1 MNATLITP
9 THLMRKAIIY
19 IRQSSPHQVL
29 SNQESL
35 SLQYALKQRAQT
47 LGWSAEDVDIID
59 ADLGISGSH
68 TEARTG
74 YKEVLSR
81 VALGE
86 VGIILSYEVQRLSR
100 NCSDWYPLLDICA
113 YKNCLIADS
122 DGIYDPGSPNGRLL
136 LGLKGQ
142 LSELELHTIRMRM
155 TAGLLNKAR
164 RGELA
169 LSLPTGLVRD
179 ERGQVCK
186 DPNQEVQSRIALV
199 ISTFLQRKSASKVL
213 RYFNNHDIRLPRRDR
228 FGDLVWKKPTV
239 AAILFILKN
248 PAYAGAFVYGRS
260 QTTRDPSGKATV
272 KRLSMDEWKICV
284 KDKYP
289 AYIDWESFEKIQAM
303 LADNYAEYQRNMSR
317 GVPRPGAAL
326 LHGLVCCGEC
336 GHKMLVQYKDGTR
349 YICNYLRQQHGVP
362 VCQNIPGDP
371 IDAQV
376 VAAFFEVL
384 SQAELDAYA
393 QAVAAQ
399 KESDEKVNQ
408 AQRQQIERLRYEAA
422 LAERQFNRVDPD
434 NRLVAAELERRWE
447 VALRTLKQAEETC
460 ARQQQEQERAPILPV
475 ELQEAFAA
483 IGQRLPDLWESDV
496 LSRENKKALLRC
508 LIDKVVIHRKIP
520 EVVHTRIVW
529 RGGDVTAMD
538 IPVPVGS
545 FADLSKA
552 EEMENI
558 ILQLSRQGESDEAI
572 AENLTALGYRSPLK
586 TDRVL
591 PSTVRGVRLKH
602 KIFQVRSQ
610 SHPRRVPG
618 HLTLPQV
625 ADALNLTPHWIY
637 DRINNGRIQVSKDPD
652 SNLYLFPDEPETL
665 TRFKKLKQGQLKK
678 LRFSGGYQDE

>member
-68 TEARTG
+68 AEARTG

-260 QTTRDPSGKATV
+260 RTTRDPSGKATV

>member
-9 THLMRKAIIY
+9 AHLMRKAIIY
-19 IRQSSPHQVL
+19 IRQSSPHQAL

-35 SLQYALKQRAQT
+35 RLQYALSQRAQA
-47 LGWSAEDVDIID
+47 LGWRAEDVDIID

-68 TEARTG
+68 AEARAG
-74 YKEVLSR
+74 YKDVLSR

-113 YKNCLIADS
+113 YKDCLIADS

-169 LSLPTGLVRD
+169 LSLPTGLFRD
-179 ERGQVCK
+179 ERGKVLK
-186 DPNQEVQSRIALV
+186 DPNQEVQSRIDLV
-199 ISTFLQRKSASKVL
+199 MSTFLKRKSANKVL
-213 RYFNNHDIRLPRRDR
+213 RYFNDHDLRLPRRDR

-260 QTTRDPSGKATV
+260 RTTRDPSGKATV
-272 KRLSMDEWKICV
+272 KRLPMDEWKICV

-289 AYIDWESFEKIQAM
+289 AYIDWETFEKIQAM
-303 LADNYAEYQRNMSR
+303 LADNYAEYDRNKSR

-326 LHGLVCCGEC
+326 LHGLVYCGEC
-336 GHKMLVQYKDGTR
+336 GHKMVVQYKRGTR

-362 VCQNIPGDP
+362 VCQTVPGDQV
-371 IDAQV
+371 DAQV
-376 VAAFFEVL
+376 VEAFFEAL

-393 QAVAAQ
+393 RAVAAQ
-399 KESDEKVNQ
+399 KESDEKINR

-422 LAERQFNRVDPD
+422 LAGRQFNRVDPD

-447 VALRTLKQAEETC
+447 VALRALKQGEEAY
-460 ARQQQEQERAPILPV
+460 ARQQQEQERAPTLPA
-475 ELQEAFAA
+475 ELQEAFMA
-483 IGQRLPDLWESDV
+483 IGQRLPHLWERDV

-508 LIDKVVIHRKIP
+508 LIDKVVVHR
-520 EVVHTRIVW
+520 EVPDRVRTRIVW

-545 FADLSKA
+545 FADLSTA
-552 EEMENI
+552 EEMETI
-558 ILQLSRQGESDEAI
+558 ILDLCHQGETDEAI
-572 AENLTALGYRSPLK
+572 AEHLSALGHRSPLVP
-586 TDRVL
+586 DRVL
-591 PSTVRGVRLKH
+591 PSTVRTVRLKH

-618 HLTLPQV
+618 YLTLSQV
-625 ADALNLTPHWIY
+625 AVALDLTPHWIY
-637 DRINNGRIQVSKDPD
+637 DRVYNGRIQISKDPQTG
-652 SNLYLFPDEPETL
+652 LYLFPDEPETL
-665 TRFKKLKQGQLKK
+665 ERFKKLKQGKLKK